1 MMRPY
6 GFLCPWPDLNRHAF
20 ASTATSTRHVYHSVT
35 GAILFVIIADRGG
48 AKPVLPPFQE
58 TVSVVFFSR
67 FRAFARPIARPLRL
81 SMGPRLES
89 SHFLQPGG
97 GPYALPVFTIN

>member
-1 MMRPY
+1 MMRAY

-81 SMGPRLES
+81 SMGPPLGIFPLPPAR
-89 SHFLQPGG
+89 GG
-97 GPYALPVFTIN
+97 AYALPVFTIN